1 MDTILVTGA
10 LGQIGSELVPT
21 LRTRYEDV
29 EVVASDIEPD
39 PDVSG
44 PYEAVDVTDRAQLEA
59 IIEEY
64 DVDTV
69 FHLAALLSAAGEQN
83 PDRAFNV
90 NVGGLHNVL
99 EVGREYKLDRI
110 VVPSSIAVYGPATPD
125 NPSER
130 TIRSPTTMYGI
141 TKVLA
146 ENLGAYYH
154 KKYNLDVRG
163 IRLPGIV
170 SHKTRPNG
178 GTTDYAVDAFYEA
191 VWEGEY
197 TYFVREDTR
206 LPMVYMSDAIDALIT
221 LAEAEESDLQYQCEY
236 NISALSFTAK
246 ELSKRIEERVDEFQ
260 ARYEP
265 DERQSIADSWPST
278 LDDTAARSDWGWSA
292 EYDLDKMVDEM
303 VHSLRQRAE
312 RALS

>member
-69 FHLAALLSAAGEQN
+69 FHLATLLSAAGEQN

-206 LPMVYMSDAIDALIT
+206 LPMVYMSDTIYALMT
-221 LAEAEESDLQYQCEY
+221 LAEAEESDLQCQCEY
-236 NISALSFTAK
+236 NISGLSFTAK

-292 EYDLDKMVDEM
+292 ECDLDRMVDEM

>member
-10 LGQIGSELVPT
+10 LGQIGSELTPT
-21 LRTRYEDV
+21 LRNRYDDV
-29 EVVASDIEPD
+29 EVVASDIDPD
-39 PDVSG
+39 PAVSP
-44 PYEAVDVTDRAQLEA
+44 PYETVDVTDRSQIESVV
-59 IIEEY
+59 EEY

-83 PDRAFNV
+83 PGRAFEV
-90 NVGGLHNVL
+90 NVEGLHNVL
-99 EVGREYKLDRI
+99 EVGREYGLDRI

-130 TIRSPTTMYGI
+130 TIRTPTTMYGI

-146 ENLGAYYH
+146 ENLGTYYH
-154 KKYNLDVRG
+154 QQYDLDVRG

-170 SHKTRPNG
+170 SHETRPDG

-191 VWEGEY
+191 VDEGEY

-206 LPMVYMSDAIDALIT
+206 LPMVYMSDAIDALID
-221 LAEAEESDLQYQCEY
+221 LAEADESDLRFQCEY
-236 NISALSFTAK
+236 NISALSFTAG
-246 ELSKRIEERVDEFQ
+246 ELSERIEERVGRFD
-260 ARYEP
+260 ARYKP
-265 DERQSIADSWPST
+265 DGRQSIADSWPST

-292 EYDLDKMVDEM
+292 EYDLDRVVDEM
-303 VHSLRQRAE
+303 VRNLQRGAP
-312 RALS
+312 

>member
-10 LGQIGSELVPT
+10 LGQIGSELTPT
-21 LRTRYEDV
+21 LRTRYDNV

-39 PDVSG
+39 PETSP
-44 PYEAVDVTDRAQLEA
+44 PYETVDVTDRAQIEA
-59 IIEEY
+59 VVQEY

-83 PDRAFNV
+83 PDRAFEV

-99 EVGREYKLDRI
+99 EVGREYELDRI
-110 VVPSSIAVYGPATPD
+110 VVPSSIAVYGPSTPS

-130 TIRSPTTMYGI
+130 TIRAPTTMYGI

-146 ENLGAYYH
+146 EDLGAYYH
-154 KKYNLDVRG
+154 QKYDLDVRG

-170 SHKTRPNG
+170 SHKTRPDG

-191 VWEGEY
+191 VDKGEY
-197 TYFVREDTR
+197 SYFVREDTR
-206 LPMVYMSDAIDALIT
+206 LPMVYMSDAIDALIN
-221 LAEAEESDLQYQCEY
+221 LAEADESDLRFQCEY
-236 NISALSFTAK
+236 NISALSFTAS
-246 ELSKRIEERVDEFQ
+246 ELSDRIEERIGRFD

-278 LDDTAARSDWGWSA
+278 LDDTAARTDWGWSA
-292 EYDLDKMVDEM
+292 KYDLDRVVDEM
-303 VHSLRQRAE
+303 VQNLQRGAE
-312 RALS
+312 

>member
-39 PDVSG
+39 PDVPG
-44 PYEAVDVTDRAQLEA
+44 PYEAVDVTDRAQVEA
-59 IIEEY
+59 VIEKY

-99 EVGREYKLDRI
+99 EVGREYELDRI
-110 VVPSSIAVYGPATPD
+110 VIPSSIAVYGPATPD

-154 KKYNLDVRG
+154 EKYDLDVRG

-206 LPMVYMSDAIDALIT
+206 LPMVYMSDAIDALIA
-221 LAEAEESDLQYQCEY
+221 LAEADESDLQYQCEY

-246 ELSKRIEERVDEFQ
+246 ELSERIEERINEFD
-260 ARYEP
+260 ARYDP

-303 VHSLRQRAE
+303 VHNLRQRTE
-312 RALS
+312 GALS

>member
-10 LGQIGSELVPT
+10 LGQIGSELTPT
-21 LRTRYEDV
+21 LRDRYDDV
-29 EVVASDIEPD
+29 EVIASDIKPD
-39 PDVSG
+39 PGVSP
-44 PYEAVDVTDRAQLEA
+44 PYETVDVTDRSQIEA
-59 IIEEY
+59 VVEKY

-83 PDRAFNV
+83 PDRAFEI

-99 EVGREYKLDRI
+99 EVGRAYDLDRI
-110 VVPSSIAVYGPATPD
+110 VIPSSIAVYGPATPD

-130 TIRSPTTMYGI
+130 TIQSPTTMYGI

-146 ENLGAYYH
+146 ENLGTYYH
-154 KKYNLDVRG
+154 QKYDLDVRG

-191 VWEGEY
+191 VSEGEY

-206 LPMVYMSDAIDALIT
+206 LPMVYMSDAINALIA
-221 LAEAEESDLQYQCEY
+221 LAEADESDLRFQCEY
-236 NISALSFTAK
+236 NISALSFTAS
-246 ELSKRIEERVDEFQ
+246 ELSERIEEQIDGFD
-260 ARYEP
+260 ARYDP

-292 EYDLDKMVDEM
+292 EYDLDRMVDEM
-303 VHSLRQRAE
+303 VHNLRQRPE
-312 RALS
+312 